1 MEVFPSEASEFRD
14 LFGIDFRITKFEA
27 PIGRVAAHG
36 STGTQ
41 AQRLD
46 DVTSSKGG
54 GGGLGFRVGFRGL
67 GFRGGGGGLLVECYI
82 VALVTN

>member
-46 DVTSSKGG
+46 DVTSSRGG
-54 GGGLGFRVGFRGL
+54 GVGFRVGFRGL
-67 GFRGGGGGLLVECYI
+67 GFRWGGGVFL
-82 VALVTN
+82 